1 MCERVTEA
9 YECAPTLAYLAGV
22 GQKTAPKN
30 TKSYLQTVQIRQT
43 MKYSFRKESYHVVTK
58 MPVQRRAENQHSS
71 EENGGKFISLDT
83 HLLPGY

>member
-1 MCERVTEA
+1 MCEQVTEA
-9 YECAPTLAYLAGV
+9 YGCAPTLAYLAGV

-30 TKSYLQTVQIRQT
+30 TKSYLQMVQIPQT

-71 EENGGKFISLDT
+71 EESGGKFTSRDIHISC
-83 HLLPGY
+83 